1 MKEKQGFSK
10 DFILVLLGQIISL
23 FGNAVMRFALPLHLL
38 NVTGSPRLLGIV
50 SGFAFL
56 PLAVMSPIGGLIA
69 DRVNK
74 RNIMVT
80 LDFFTSALVLG
91 FTVLHGKMNL
101 VTLILVML
109 FMLYGI
115 SGAYQPS
122 VQSSIPLLVAPE
134 KVMAGNAAINMV
146 SSLSSLLGPAL
157 GGIAYNMWGIMPILY
172 TCIGCFFVSAV
183 MEIFIHIPMIER
195 ESGGSLIS
203 EAKNDLKES
212 IAFIVKGRPAIG
224 KLTLCC
230 AGINLFLS
238 AIMIIGLPVVV
249 MQTLKL
255 PAGRANE
262 LYGFLQAALA
272 VGGLTGGMTAGVL
285 SGKMNIQKSYR
296 IFFASAVLLLP
307 MGLALTRG
315 IPPYVAYGVI
325 VISSFVLMIC
335 SSLYTIQVMSY
346 IQIVTPKELIGKVI
360 AWIIGIST
368 CAQPVGQIIY
378 GFLFEAAK
386 AHPDWIFYGAAFVS
400 IGIAFFNRRVCGEIE
415 EAGQTYSDGIQ
426 GQNV

>member
-1 MKEKQGFSK
+1 MKEKQGFSR

-38 NVTGSPRLLGIV
+38 NVTGSPKLLGIV

-74 RNIMVT
+74 RSIMVA
-80 LDFFTSALVLG
+80 LDFFTSALVLI
-91 FTVLHGKMNL
+91 FTILHGKVNL

-134 KVMAGNAAINMV
+134 KVMAGNAAINIV

-157 GGIAYNMWGIMPILY
+157 GGIAYSMWGIMPILY

-183 MEIFIHIPMIER
+183 MEIFIRIPMIER
-195 ESGGSLIS
+195 EAGGSILS
-203 EAKNDLKES
+203 EVKNDLKES
-212 IAFIVKGRPAIG
+212 LSFIVKRKPAIG

-238 AIMIIGLPVVV
+238 ALIVIGLPVVV
-249 MQTLKL
+249 MQILKL
-255 PAGRANE
+255 PADRANE
-262 LYGFLQAALA
+262 LYGYLQAALA
-272 VGGLTGGMTAGVL
+272 VGGLTGGMLAGVL
-285 SGKMNIQKSYR
+285 SGKLDIRKSYK
-296 IFFASAVLLLP
+296 IFFACTVLLLP
-307 MGLALTRG
+307 MGAALTKG
-315 IPPYVAYGVI
+315 IPPYLAYGI
-325 VISSFVLMIC
+325 LLFSSFLLMIC

-360 AWIIGIST
+360 AWILGIST
-368 CAQPVGQIIY
+368 CAQPAGQIIY
-378 GFLFEAAK
+378 GFLFEALQSHAE
-386 AHPDWIFYGAAFVS
+386 WIFYGAAFVS
-400 IGIAFFNRRVCGEIE
+400 VGVAFFNRRICSEIE
-415 EAGQTYSDGIQ
+415 TVGEVYAADVP
-426 GQNV
+426 QNG